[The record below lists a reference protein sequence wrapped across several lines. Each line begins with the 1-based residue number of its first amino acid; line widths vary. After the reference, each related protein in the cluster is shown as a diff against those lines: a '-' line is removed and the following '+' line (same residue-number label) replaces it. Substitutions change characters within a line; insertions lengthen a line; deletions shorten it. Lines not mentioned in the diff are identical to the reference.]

1 MLALCHWYLVIAH
14 KEIWVSAQSTINIVK
29 LKEQT
34 LDRFSMNSIVL
45 MAEVLTDPELRRTP
59 DNQSSI
65 ASFLVQFA
73 GGRADDAPYRI
84 KVVGWNN
91 LADEIMEKYHK
102 GDQVVVEGRL
112 RIDTIDRGT
121 YKEKRTEV
129 VAQRVYGISGAVMPP
144 SPSNVTAS
152 QPRQVPPATPP
163 KSPTNAMPIAAP
175 SAYVPMAAPI
185 ADAPDYDDIPF

>member
-1 MLALCHWYLVIAH
+1 
-14 KEIWVSAQSTINIVK
+14 
-29 LKEQT
+29 
-34 LDRFSMNSIVL
+34 MNSIVL

-73 GGRADDAPYRI
+73 GGRSEDAPYRI

-112 RIDTIDRGT
+112 RLDVVDRGT
-121 YKEKRTEV
+121 YKEKRTEL
-129 VAQRVYGISGAVMPP
+129 VAQRVHGFGSGGSTATAPISSASAPAKT
-144 SPSNVTAS
+144 SSRTAASN
-152 QPRQVPPATPP
+152 PPAAQ
-163 KSPTNAMPIAAP
+163 TNV
-175 SAYVPMAAPI
+175 VPMANTYVPVASPV

>member
-1 MLALCHWYLVIAH
+1 
-14 KEIWVSAQSTINIVK
+14 
-29 LKEQT
+29 
-34 LDRFSMNSIVL
+34 MNSIVL

-73 GGRADDAPYRI
+73 GGRTEEAPYRI

-112 RIDTIDRGT
+112 RLDTVDRGT
-121 YKEKRTEV
+121 FKEKRTEL
-129 VAQRVYGISGAVMPP
+129 VAQRVHAFGVSGTNANAV
-144 SPSNVTAS
+144 SPSTAS
-152 QPRQVPPATPP
+152 PVATPARKP
-163 KSPTNAMPIAAP
+163 ANVAPIATATNAP
-175 SAYVPMAAPI
+175 SAYVPVAAP
-185 ADAPDYDDIPF
+185 AANAPDYDDIPF

>member
-1 MLALCHWYLVIAH
+1 
-14 KEIWVSAQSTINIVK
+14 
-29 LKEQT
+29 
-34 LDRFSMNSIVL
+34 MNSIVL

-73 GGRADDAPYRI
+73 GGRTEEAPYRI

-112 RIDTIDRGT
+112 RLDTVDRGT
-121 YKEKRTEV
+121 YKEKRTEL
-129 VAQRVYGISGAVMPP
+129 VAQRVHTFGNSSGV
-144 SPSNVTAS
+144 SPSVASPAATTARTN
-152 QPRQVPPATPP
+152 QPANFTPIATPN
-163 KSPTNAMPIAAP
+163 NAPP
-175 SAYVPMAAPI
+175 AYVPVAAP
-185 ADAPDYDDIPF
+185 AANAPDYDDIPF

>member
-1 MLALCHWYLVIAH
+1 
-14 KEIWVSAQSTINIVK
+14 
-29 LKEQT
+29 
-34 LDRFSMNSIVL
+34 MNSIVL

-73 GGRADDAPYRI
+73 GGRTEEAPYRI

-112 RIDTIDRGT
+112 RLDTVDRGT
-121 YKEKRTEV
+121 YKEKRTEL
-129 VAQRVYGISGAVMPP
+129 VAQRVHAFGLGTA
-144 SPSNVTAS
+144 SPSTYTPAETPARKPANPA
-152 QPRQVPPATPP
+152 PIATP
-163 KSPTNAMPIAAP
+163 TP
-175 SAYVPMAAPI
+175 SAYVPIAAP
-185 ADAPDYDDIPF
+185 AANAPDYDDIPF

>member
-1 MLALCHWYLVIAH
+1 
-14 KEIWVSAQSTINIVK
+14 
-29 LKEQT
+29 
-34 LDRFSMNSIVL
+34 MNSIVL

-73 GGRADDAPYRI
+73 GGRAEEAPYRI

-112 RIDTIDRGT
+112 RLDTVDRGT
-121 YKEKRTEV
+121 YKEKRTEL
-129 VAQRVYGISGAVMPP
+129 VAQRVHSFGSG
-144 SPSNVTAS
+144 STAS
-152 QPRQVPPATPP
+152 ITATPTVAP
-163 KSPTNAMPIAAP
+163 ARSPRVNPAP
-175 SAYVPMAAPI
+175 SAAVPPSSYVPVASPVT
-185 ADAPDYDDIPF
+185 DAPDYDDIPF

>member
-1 MLALCHWYLVIAH
+1 
-14 KEIWVSAQSTINIVK
+14 
-29 LKEQT
+29 
-34 LDRFSMNSIVL
+34 MNSIVL

-73 GGRADDAPYRI
+73 GGRTEEAPYRI

-112 RIDTIDRGT
+112 RLDTVDRGT
-121 YKEKRTEV
+121 FKEKRTEL
-129 VAQRVYGISGAVMPP
+129 VAQRVHAFGVSGAM
-144 SPSNVTAS
+144 SPSTAS
-152 QPRQVPPATPP
+152 PVATPARKP
-163 KSPTNAMPIAAP
+163 ANVAPIATATNAP
-175 SAYVPMAAPI
+175 SAYVPVAAPE
-185 ADAPDYDDIPF
+185 ANAPDYDDIPF

>member
-1 MLALCHWYLVIAH
+1 
-14 KEIWVSAQSTINIVK
+14 
-29 LKEQT
+29 
-34 LDRFSMNSIVL
+34 MNSIVL

-73 GGRADDAPYRI
+73 GGRTEEAPYRI

-112 RIDTIDRGT
+112 RLDTVDRGT
-121 YKEKRTEV
+121 YKEKRTEL
-129 VAQRVYGISGAVMPP
+129 VAQRVHTFGTSGMTGTP
-144 SPSNVTAS
+144 SIASPVSTTA
-152 QPRQVPPATPP
+152 RTN
-163 KSPTNAMPIAAP
+163 KSAANAAPIPTATNAPP
-175 SAYVPMAAPI
+175 AYVPVAAP
-185 ADAPDYDDIPF
+185 AANAPDYDDIPF

>member
-1 MLALCHWYLVIAH
+1 MFFYFGLEPWRSRYDDDY
-14 KEIWVSAQSTINIVK
+14 KDK
-29 LKEQT
+29 LYTVAK
-34 LDRFSMNSIVL
+34 SPMNSIVL

-73 GGRADDAPYRI
+73 GGRTEEAPYRI

-112 RIDTIDRGT
+112 RLDTVDRGT
-121 YKEKRTEV
+121 YKEKRTEL
-129 VAQRVYGISGAVMPP
+129 VAQRVHTFGTSGMTGTP
-144 SPSNVTAS
+144 STAS
-152 QPRQVPPATPP
+152 PVATARSNKPANT
-163 KSPTNAMPIAAP
+163 AP
-175 SAYVPMAAPI
+175 SATATNAPPAYVPVAAP
-185 ADAPDYDDIPF
+185 AANAPDYDDIPF

>member
-1 MLALCHWYLVIAH
+1 
-14 KEIWVSAQSTINIVK
+14 
-29 LKEQT
+29 
-34 LDRFSMNSIVL
+34 MNSIVL
-45 MAEVLTDPELRRTP
+45 MAEVLSDPELRRTP

-73 GGRADDAPYRI
+73 GGRAEDAPYRI

-112 RIDTIDRGT
+112 RLDTVDRGT
-121 YKEKRTEV
+121 YKEKRTELI
-129 VAQRVYGISGAVMPP
+129 AQRVHGFGATESTSSISTP
-144 SPSNVTAS
+144 SSTSATTARSTNKAANSSNTSNAPSNT
-152 QPRQVPPATPP
+152 VPVA
-163 KSPTNAMPIAAP
+163 NN
-175 SAYVPMAAPI
+175 YVPVASSA

>member
-1 MLALCHWYLVIAH
+1 
-14 KEIWVSAQSTINIVK
+14 
-29 LKEQT
+29 
-34 LDRFSMNSIVL
+34 MNSIVL

-73 GGRADDAPYRI
+73 GGRTEEAPYRI

-112 RIDTIDRGT
+112 RLDTVDRGT
-121 YKEKRTEV
+121 YKEKRTEL
-129 VAQRVYGISGAVMPP
+129 VAQRVHAFGVSGTVSSSTAPP
-144 SPSNVTAS
+144 VATARK
-152 QPRQVPPATPP
+152 PANPAPIATP
-163 KSPTNAMPIAAP
+163 NNAP
-175 SAYVPMAAPI
+175 SAYIPVAAPI
-185 ADAPDYDDIPF
+185 ANAPDYDDIPF

>member
-1 MLALCHWYLVIAH
+1 MFFYFGLEPWRSRYDDDY
-14 KEIWVSAQSTINIVK
+14 KDK
-29 LKEQT
+29 LYTVAK
-34 LDRFSMNSIVL
+34 SPMNSIVL

-73 GGRADDAPYRI
+73 GGRTEEAPYRI

-112 RIDTIDRGT
+112 RLDTVVRGT
-121 YKEKRTEV
+121 YKEKRTEL
-129 VAQRVYGISGAVMPP
+129 VAQRVHTFGTSGMTGTP
-144 SPSNVTAS
+144 STAS
-152 QPRQVPPATPP
+152 ATARSNKPA
-163 KSPTNAMPIAAP
+163 NAAP
-175 SAYVPMAAPI
+175 SATATNAPPAYVPVAAP
-185 ADAPDYDDIPF
+185 AANAPDYDDIPF

>member
-1 MLALCHWYLVIAH
+1 
-14 KEIWVSAQSTINIVK
+14 
-29 LKEQT
+29 
-34 LDRFSMNSIVL
+34 MNSIVL

-73 GGRADDAPYRI
+73 GGRAEDAPYRI

-112 RIDTIDRGT
+112 RLDTVDRGT
-121 YKEKRTEV
+121 YKEKRTELI
-129 VAQRVYGISGAVMPP
+129 AQRVHSFGVSDSSVSSASPVPTSTRSNNRTSAP
-144 SPSNVTAS
+144 APSNV
-152 QPRQVPPATPP
+152 VPMAT
-163 KSPTNAMPIAAP
+163 
-175 SAYVPMAAPI
+175 AYVPVAAPI
-185 ADAPDYDDIPF
+185 ADSPDYDDIPF

>member
-1 MLALCHWYLVIAH
+1 
-14 KEIWVSAQSTINIVK
+14 
-29 LKEQT
+29 
-34 LDRFSMNSIVL
+34 

-73 GGRADDAPYRI
+73 GGRADDAPYRV

-91 LADEIMEKYHK
+91 LADEIVEKYHK
-102 GDQVVVEGRL
+102 GNQVLVEGRL
-112 RIDTIDRGT
+112 RLDTVDRGT

-129 VAQRVYGISGAVMPP
+129 VAQRVYAISGASM
-144 SPSNVTAS
+144 SAS
-152 QPRQVPPATPP
+152 AMSASTVSASATSQSRQSAPAAA
-163 KSPTNAMPIAAP
+163 KSASVP
-175 SAYVPMAAPI
+175 SAYVPVAAPPI

>member
-1 MLALCHWYLVIAH
+1 
-14 KEIWVSAQSTINIVK
+14 
-29 LKEQT
+29 
-34 LDRFSMNSIVL
+34 MNSIVL

-65 ASFLVQFA
+65 ASFLVQFTS
-73 GGRADDAPYRI
+73 GRSDEAPYRI

-112 RIDTIDRGT
+112 RLDTVDRGT
-121 YKEKRTEV
+121 YKEKRTELI
-129 VAQRVYGISGAVMPP
+129 AQRVHGLGNSGSTASIASPP
-144 SPSNVTAS
+144 STSNIPARSTRAVSPS
-152 QPRQVPPATPP
+152 PAP
-163 KSPTNAMPIAAP
+163 A
-175 SAYVPMAAPI
+175 AYVPVASPA

>member
-1 MLALCHWYLVIAH
+1 
-14 KEIWVSAQSTINIVK
+14 
-29 LKEQT
+29 
-34 LDRFSMNSIVL
+34 

-73 GGRADDAPYRI
+73 GGRADDAPYRM
-84 KVVGWNN
+84 KVVGWNA

-112 RIDTIDRGT
+112 RIDTVDRGT
-121 YKEKRTEV
+121 YKEKRTEL
-129 VAQRVYGISGAVMPP
+129 VAQRVYGISGGVM
-144 SPSNVTAS
+144 SPSSTGASNITAS
-152 QPRQVPPATPP
+152 QSRQMPTASPP
-163 KSPTNAMPIAAP
+163 KPSANAVPNAAP
-175 SAYVPMAAPI
+175 SAYVPMAAPV

>member
-1 MLALCHWYLVIAH
+1 MEYTFY
-14 KEIWVSAQSTINIVK
+14 K
-29 LKEQT
+29 
-34 LDRFSMNSIVL
+34 FPMNSIVL

-84 KVVGWNN
+84 KVVGWNT

-112 RIDTIDRGT
+112 RIDTVDRGT
-121 YKEKRTEV
+121 YKEKRTEL
-129 VAQRVYGISGAVMPP
+129 VAQRVYGISGAVMSSPTTP
-144 SPSNVTAS
+144 SVTTS
-152 QPRQVPPATPP
+152 QPRQIPPAPP
-163 KSPTNAMPIAAP
+163 KSPANAAP
-175 SAYVPMAAPI
+175 NAYVPMAAPI